1 MNFVSIRTSLVLT
14 ALVLTAAAAPTTAH
28 ATNLVLNPGFET
40 GDFTD
45 WTATAAN
52 DLFVGTGSGYAH
64 SGTYGAQLGTVGSIG
79 SLSQS
84 IATSPGASYDVSFWF
99 NEHSGPTN
107 EFSASFAGDTF
118 LSLTNYEPDGN
129 GWEQFSQVITASSS
143 SSLLSFTERQ
153 DPGYQGLDDI
163 SVVQVSAVPLPGGVG
178 MLGSALLGLMGIA
191 GARRKS
197 ARIEA

>member
-1 MNFVSIRTSLVLT
+1 MNFVSTRTSLVLA
-14 ALVLTAAAAPTTAH
+14 ALVLTAAAAPTTAL

-45 WTATAAN
+45 WNATAAN
-52 DLFVGTGSGYAH
+52 DLFVGTGSNYAH
-64 SGTYGAQLGTVGSIG
+64 SGTYGAQLGTVGSEG
-79 SLSQS
+79 SLSQL
-84 IATSPGASYDVSFWF
+84 IATTPGASYDVSFWF
-99 NEHSGPTN
+99 NEHAGPTN

-118 LSLTNYEPDGN
+118 VSLTNYNPDGN

-163 SVVQVSAVPLPGGVG
+163 SVSAVPLPGSVG
-178 MLGSALLGLMGIA
+178 MFGSALLGLVGVA
-191 GARRKS
+191 STRRKS
-197 ARIEA
+197 ARVVA